1 MRTIHSRRV
10 ISGILLVQV
19 LLTHAALAQSIAVEA
34 GENNINLAYQ
44 NAGVDVESSAL
55 KMEAQVLY
63 TEQNNHQDLFAS
75 VGLAAFTGDNRGL
88 RPGISIR
95 LIAADPLDYY
105 LSAIAPGVTL
115 NYRPTVPGLRLETS
129 LHYAGEN
136 LTFSQAKSVF
146 ILTANLDYEISGDL
160 LIRFGYRN
168 IKTEQTNGISV
179 DFDRGA
185 YAGLLWSF

>member
-1 MRTIHSRRV
+1 MRTILSRRV

-19 LLTHAALAQSIAVEA
+19 LLTHAALAQTIAVEA
-34 GENNINLAYQ
+34 GEYNINLAYQ
-44 NAGVDVESSAL
+44 NAGLDVESSAL
-55 KMEAQVLY
+55 KMDAQVLY

-75 VGLAAFTGDNRGL
+75 VGLAAFAGDRGI
-88 RPGISIR
+88 RPGIGIR

-115 NYRPTVPGLRLETS
+115 NYRPAVPGLRLETS

-146 ILTANLDYEISGDL
+146 ILTANLDYEVSGDF